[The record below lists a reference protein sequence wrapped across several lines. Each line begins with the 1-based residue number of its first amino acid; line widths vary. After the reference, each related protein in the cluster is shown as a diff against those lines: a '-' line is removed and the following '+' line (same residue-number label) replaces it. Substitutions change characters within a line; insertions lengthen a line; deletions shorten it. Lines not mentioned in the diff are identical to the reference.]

1 MPGAEP
7 SLCDH
12 LGQGCGSSWWGP
24 CLEGLEE
31 EREEQ
36 RAEAEVCWEA
46 GLCSPVSELLQL
58 ERDHTAKKQVMFF
71 VSAR

>member
-1 MPGAEP
+1 M
-7 SLCDH
+7 
-12 LGQGCGSSWWGP
+12 
-24 CLEGLEE
+24 EGLEE

-58 ERDHTAKKQVMFF
+58 ERDHTAKKTSN
-71 VSAR
+71 VSRFSQMKTSS